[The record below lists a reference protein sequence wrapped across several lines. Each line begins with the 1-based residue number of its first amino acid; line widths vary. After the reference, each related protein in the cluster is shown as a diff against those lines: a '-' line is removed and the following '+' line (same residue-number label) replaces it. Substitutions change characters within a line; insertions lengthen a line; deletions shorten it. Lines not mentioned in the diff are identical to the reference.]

1 MTRRCH
7 WRYLINNS
15 LPPPAAHVLRL
26 PATTEYMLLDTPVCI
41 GVTAGGRRGQLPT
54 GAAGDEVQ
62 NNPTKIFVTNEH
74 RSEYNKVCRMSQKKP
89 VLFCSLAV
97 LDRRVGHT
105 MDVLSPFIPVLCH
118 SRPIATKFCYF
129 GFQTV
134 YTFTQFRSISLS
146 WPHAPL
152 PPKNNN

>member
-1 MTRRCH
+1 MYSLAALTRPWTPHSSTPGSTTRPSQVYDQAMSLALSYQQQPATARRTRASAACHYRIYAIRYASLH
-7 WRYLINNS
+7 WRNC
-15 LPPPAAHVLRL
+15 R
-26 PATTEYMLLDTPVCI
+26 
-41 GVTAGGRRGQLPT
+41 GVDT
-54 GAAGDEVQ
+54 GATGDEVQ

-97 LDRRVGHT
+97 LDPRVGHT

-129 GFQTV
+129 GCQTV
-134 YTFTQFRSISLS
+134 
-146 WPHAPL
+146 
-152 PPKNNN
+152 

>member
-7 WRYLINNS
+7 WRYLINDS
-15 LPPPAAHVLRL
+15 LPPPAAHVLQL

-41 GVTAGGRRGQLPT
+41 GVTAGGVDT

-89 VLFCSLAV
+89 VLFCSLPS
-97 LDRRVGHT
+97 LIRG
-105 MDVLSPFIPVLCH
+105 S
-118 SRPIATKFCYF
+118 ATPWTYF
-129 GFQTV
+129 LHL
-134 YTFTQFRSISLS
+134 SLS
-146 WPHAPL
+146 SVILGLSQQSFAILASKLFIHLLSSVAFHFRGPVRPS
-152 PPKNNN
+152 PRK